1 MFVSPKSQSHAFVV
15 FSLLHVD
22 IWGPC
27 VVTSLH
33 GHKYLLTI
41 IDDHTRFVWVFPM
54 VSKAEAQTQLKSF
67 VAFVEKQFEAK
78 VKIIWSDNGSEF
90 IMH

>member
-1 MFVSPKSQSHAFVV
+1 M
-15 FSLLHVD
+15 
-22 IWGPC
+22 
-27 VVTSLH
+27 TSLH

-78 VKIIWSDNGSEF
+78 VKII
-90 IMH
+90 